1 MIVKQKVQ
9 LVVPKIN
16 DYYTTDVNASGTI
29 TGSVEKVAIF
39 VDGVQKR
46 TAAVNGGKYVIY
58 TGDLGLTTAGK
69 KFQIAGISGLTVGPK
84 AEMTV
89 KQKVQLAAP
98 QINPYYTTDTT
109 ASGTISGDVE
119 KVAIFVDGVEK
130 RKTTVVDGKYTI
142 YSGDLGLTTAGKVFE
157 IAGVLGLTIG
167 PKTKM
172 VVQQKSQ
179 LAPPQI
185 NSYYTTDTFVSGT
198 VTGEAERVAIFVD
211 GIQKRTTTVL
221 GGKYTIYSGDL
232 GLTTAGKTF
241 EIAGIKDSIVGMKAK
256 MTVLEKL

>member
-1 MIVKQKVQ
+1 M
-9 LVVPKIN
+9 
-16 DYYTTDVNASGTI
+16 
-29 TGSVEKVAIF
+29 
-39 VDGVQKR
+39 
-46 TAAVNGGKYVIY
+46 
-58 TGDLGLTTAGK
+58 
-69 KFQIAGISGLTVGPK
+69 GPK
-84 AEMTV
+84 AEMIV